1 MFNFDLL
8 LSAIIL
14 VTIDFI
20 YLNLIKGYFG
30 NQIQKIQGSSMKINL
45 FGVII
50 CYIFMITG
58 INYFIIK
65 ENRSIKDAFLLG
77 LIIYGTFDFTNLA
90 LFENWSIITS
100 IIDTLWGGILFAS
113 TTFVVKK
120 INNK

>member
-90 LFENWSIITS
+90 LFDNWSIITS

-113 TTFVVKK
+113 TTFLIKK

>member
-90 LFENWSIITS
+90 LFDNWSIITS